1 MSPEPEPTQ
10 DNLPIQVKSGLGK
23 DVLLFRGFSAT
34 EQLGRLFQFDVD
46 VLSTDAGIQLQDVL
60 GTPMTVQMDLP
71 GGEKRFFNGLVSRFS
86 QEGAVGSLTW
96 YHATLRPWLWFL
108 TRTADCQIFQ
118 EMTVPDIIKKVF
130 KDKGFTDVEDKLAGT
145 YRSWVFCVQ
154 YRETAFNFVSRLME
168 QEGIYYYFKHTDG
181 KHQLVLADDYS
192 SHEPFPDYD
201 TVPYFPPTASER
213 RERDHISE
221 WSVAKEVQTGTFVL
235 DSYDFEKPKGDLLVK
250 STIKKD
256 HAHDD
261 AEFFDHPGEYLVS
274 GEGNAYVNARV
285 QELAVQ
291 HEIAQG
297 EGNAHGIAVGSIFT
311 LDGCDRE
318 DQNREYLVVSTN
330 CQAHEQGYESGS
342 SASDLSFSCNFR
354 AVPSEV
360 PYRSPRVT
368 PKPIV
373 QGPQTAVV
381 VGPQGEEIW
390 TDKYGRIKVQFFWDR
405 YGKSDE
411 NSSCWMRVAQVWS
424 GKEWG
429 AIQIPRIGEEVLVNF
444 LEGDPDQPL
453 VTGRVYNAD
462 RMPPYKLPDNQT
474 QSGIKTRSAKGGHPD
489 AFNELRF
496 EDKKDEEEVYFHAEK
511 DFNRVVENNDT
522 LKVGYEKMDPG
533 DQTVEIYNDRT
544 VTLEQGKDKLEV
556 KTGDREVVIGRG
568 NHATA
573 VQQGNHSVAVEAGE
587 STVEA
592 MQSIEFKVGGSSV
605 KIEPAQ
611 ITLKSVQIVIEGD
624 AMVTVKGAMTE
635 VKADAQLTL
644 KGGVVMIN

>member
-1 MSPEPEPTQ
+1 MSPEAEPTQ
-10 DNLPIQVKSGLGK
+10 DNLPIQVKSELGK

-60 GTPMTVQMDLP
+60 GKPMTVQMDLP
-71 GGEKRFFNGLVSRFS
+71 GGGGRYFNGLVSRFS

-145 YRSWVFCVQ
+145 YRSWLFCVQ

-201 TVPYFPPTASER
+201 TIPFYPPTASER

-250 STIKKD
+250 STIKKN

-297 EGNAHGIAVGSIFT
+297 EGNAHGIAVGSLFS
-311 LDGCDRE
+311 LDGCGRE

-330 CQAHEQGYESGS
+330 CQAHEQGYESGAA
-342 SASDLSFSCNFR
+342 ASDLSFSCNFR
-354 AVPSEV
+354 AIPSEI

-405 YGKSDE
+405 HGNSDE

-424 GKEWG
+424 GKTFG
-429 AIQIPRIGEEVLVNF
+429 GIQIPRIGEEVLVNF

-462 RMPPYKLPDNQT
+462 CMPPYKLPDNQT
-474 QSGIKTRSAKGGHPD
+474 QAGFKTRSSKQGDAKT
-489 AFNELRF
+489 FNELRF
-496 EDKKDEEEVYFHAEK
+496 EDKKGEEEIYLHAEK

-522 LKVGYEKMDPG
+522 LKVGLDDKDPG
-533 DQTVEIYNDRT
+533 DQTIEIYNNRT
-544 VTLEQGKDKLEV
+544 TTLEEGKDKLEV
-556 KTGDREVVIGRG
+556 KKGDREALIGRG
-568 NHATA
+568 NYA
-573 VQQGNHSVAVEAGE
+573 VQVKQGNHSLKVDAGKSAVEA
-587 STVEA
+587 
-592 MQSIEFKVGGSSV
+592 MKSIEFKVGQSSV
-605 KIEPAQ
+605 KIEPAK
-611 ITLKSVQIVIEGD
+611 ITLKSTMIVIE
-624 AMVTVKGAMTE
+624 ATAKVEVKGAMAD
-635 VKADAQLTL
+635 VKGSGKVTIE
-644 KGGVVMIN
+644 GGVVMIN